1 MRIVKLGLISLVVF
15 YMLIWAITLLFPNV
29 TIVSRAINIAGKKD
43 SISSMIKSNEISY
56 SSWLTTGLEKV
67 DVRSSDISF
76 YENDLFN
83 AESQANADTV
93 YIQLSQEPGK
103 ALNGGIGLYQLQ
115 PDSATVQ
122 LFYVFHT
129 KWYQPWDK
137 MAQIANDAKYGGH
150 LDSALHRLK
159 IVVEE
164 K

>member
-15 YMLIWAITLLFPNV
+15 YFLIWAITLLFPNV
-29 TIVSRAINIAGKKD
+29 TIVSRALNIAGNKD
-43 SISSMIKSNEISY
+43 TIASRIKSNKIPY
-56 SSWLTTGLEKV
+56 ASWLTTGLQQV

-83 AESQANADTV
+83 AESQANVDTV
-93 YIQLSQEPGK
+93 YIQLTQPP
-103 ALNGGIGLYQLQ
+103 AQVLNGGIGLYQLQ

-129 KWYQPWDK
+129 KWYKPWDK
-137 MAQIANDAKYGGH
+137 MAQIANDAKYGSH
-150 LDSALHRLK
+150 LDSALMRLK
-159 IVVEE
+159 TGVE